1 MRRVVRGNILKF
13 IGLTYVMGI
22 VSGGSGYGGK
32 QRGGGRQN
40 QRHQPY

>member
-1 MRRVVRGNILKF
+1 MQLRETIRLITRHG
-13 IGLTYVMGI
+13 Y

-32 QRGGGRQN
+32 QRGGRQN

>member
-1 MRRVVRGNILKF
+1 MEVNELIVQ
-13 IGLTYVMGI
+13 YVGI

-32 QRGGGRQN
+32 QRGGGGRQN

>member
-1 MRRVVRGNILKF
+1 MGDLENVGLIVRHGC
-13 IGLTYVMGI
+13 
-22 VSGGSGYGGK
+22 VSGGSGFGGK